1 MRATKK
7 FVADQADFGPEIDS
21 FRISVLYK
29 FQRMARTPI
38 VMKSSNYKFLL
49 KLTRRGCGLE
59 LFT

>member
-1 MRATKK
+1 MRVTKQ

-21 FRISVLYK
+21 FRIFMLYK
-29 FQRMARTPI
+29 FQRIARTPI

-49 KLTRRGCGLE
+49 KLTRRGCGPE

>member
-1 MRATKK
+1 MRMTKQS
-7 FVADQADFGPEIDS
+7 VADQADFGPEIDS
-21 FRISVLYK
+21 FRTFLLYK

-49 KLTRRGCGLE
+49 KLTRRDCGLE